1 MFRRLPHLLFLLA
14 LTATAC
20 TSEGLPSSYSDQEQ
34 RTEKQF
40 VAACEDSLEGEDES
54 DPTSYCQCA
63 FYTIAADLTFDEFNE
78 LDNRLREDP
87 GFLSTEERALID
99 SVSLPCAFGPEDIN
113 TTVSQ

>member
-1 MFRRLPHLLFLLA
+1 MFRRLPHILFLLA

-20 TSEGLPSSYSDQEQ
+20 TSEGLPGNYADQEQ

-40 VAACEDSLEGEDES
+40 VAGCEESFEGQDES

-63 FYTIAADLTFDEFNE
+63 FYTIAAELTFDEFNE

-99 SVSLPCAFGPEDIN
+99 SVKLPCAFGPGDIN
-113 TTVSQ
+113 TAVSQ